1 MLGSLFL
8 TLAVSAVVPLVVASV
23 VLPPAGRHA
32 HVAVSGASTRRV
44 RLAAAAAGLALC
56 GLGTAALLGAGPVA
70 AMVVAVVLAGSML
83 AWSGL
88 DGGSWAVRGVVVWA
102 LAVTVAAGLLGWVGH
117 RVLDSTSAVGTAVG
131 GVAWVVLLLSMTRL
145 GRYFR
150 ERIGERARREV
161 SDAAERQPRPLA
173 AALALLAASGVAV
186 AVIAVP
192 ADSPSAQAGRGGPG
206 DEAGLS
212 KTGAAEGS
220 TGPDVSTGTGSAT
233 PTPAPGRTASRRGE
247 RPAASGQTAD
257 RSGSTST
264 APTPS
269 SPSPTGPPAQDPTDP
284 DKTPG
289 YLKDKPNRPDKAPSP
304 GSGNPHGR

>member
-8 TLAVSAVVPLVVASV
+8 TLAFSAVVPLVLASV
-23 VLPPAGRHA
+23 ALPPAGRHA
-32 HVAVSGASTRRV
+32 HIAVSGASTRRV

-56 GLGTAALLGAGPVA
+56 GLGTAALLGAGPVP

-102 LAVTVAAGLLGWVGH
+102 LVVTVAVGMLGWVGH
-117 RVLDSTSAVGTAVG
+117 RVLASTSALGTAVG

-145 GRYFR
+145 GRYAR
-150 ERIGERARREV
+150 ERIGERARRDA
-161 SDAAERQPRPLA
+161 SDQAERQPRPLA

-192 ADSPSAQAGRGGPG
+192 TDDSPSARAGRGGPE

-212 KTGAAEGS
+212 KTGATEGS
-220 TGPDVSTGTGSAT
+220 TGQDASTGAGSAT
-233 PTPAPGRTASRRGE
+233 PTPAPGRAASRRGE
-247 RPAASGQTAD
+247 LPAASGQTAD
-257 RSGSTST
+257 PSGSTSI

-269 SPSPTGPPAQDPTDP
+269 SPSPTGPAQGPTDP

-289 YLKDKPNRPDKAPSP
+289 FLKDKPNRPDKAPSP

>member
-8 TLAVSAVVPLVVASV
+8 TLAVSAVVPLVLASV
-23 VLPPAGRHA
+23 ALPPAGRHA
-32 HVAVSGASTRRV
+32 LVAVSGASTRRV
-44 RLAAAAAGLALC
+44 RLAAAAVGVALC
-56 GLGTAALLGAGPVA
+56 GLGTAALLGAGPVL
-70 AMVVAVVLAGSML
+70 AMAVAVVLAGSML

-102 LAVTVAAGLLGWVGH
+102 LVVTVAAGLLGWVGH
-117 RVLDSTSAVGTAVG
+117 RVLDSTSTVGTAVG

-145 GRYFR
+145 GRYAC

-161 SDAAERQPRPLA
+161 SDRAEGQPRPLA
-173 AALALLAASGVAV
+173 AALALLAASGAAV

-192 ADSPSAQAGRGGPG
+192 ADSPSAQAGRGGAG
-206 DEAGLS
+206 DGAGLS
-212 KTGAAEGS
+212 KTGATEGS
-220 TGPDVSTGTGSAT
+220 TGPHPSTGAGSAT
-233 PTPAPGRTASRRGE
+233 PTPAPGRTANRRGE
-247 RPAASGQTAD
+247 RPAMSGQTAD
-257 RSGSTST
+257 PSGFTST
-264 APTPS
+264 APTLS
-269 SPSPTGPPAQDPTDP
+269 SPSPTGPSAQGPTDP